1 MTFYKYISG
10 LHNRI
15 IAFQKKN
22 KKMLPRVLGTLKPV
36 EYAGAQLVVITRRIH
51 GAITAYLNRISVAV
65 LLGIT
70 H

>member
-1 MTFYKYISG
+1 
-10 LHNRI
+10 
-15 IAFQKKN
+15 
-22 KKMLPRVLGTLKPV
+22 MLPRVLGTLKPV